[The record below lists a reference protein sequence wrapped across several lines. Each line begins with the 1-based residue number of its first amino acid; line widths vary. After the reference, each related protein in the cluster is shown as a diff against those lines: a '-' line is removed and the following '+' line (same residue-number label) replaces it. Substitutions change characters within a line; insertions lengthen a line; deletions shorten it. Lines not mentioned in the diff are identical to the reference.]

1 MKREIHCKECRRK
14 LVGMPSYPGEYEK
27 VVRGAL
33 KGNALCDYCN
43 KRLVRGDEAYAVS
56 QFYEGGYYQ
65 WEDEY
70 LEAK

>member
-1 MKREIHCKECRRK
+1 
-14 LVGMPSYPGEYEK
+14 MPSYPGEYEK